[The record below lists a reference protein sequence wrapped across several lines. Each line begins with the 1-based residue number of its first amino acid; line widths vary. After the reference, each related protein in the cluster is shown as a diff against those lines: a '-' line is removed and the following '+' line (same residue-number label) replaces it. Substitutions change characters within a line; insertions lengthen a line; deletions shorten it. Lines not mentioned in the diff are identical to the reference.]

1 MSIKPIDITSKNFDS
16 KLRGYDKNQVD
27 DFLDQIALDFER
39 AIQDNRELEKRIK
52 HVEEKLNYFNELKDS
67 LNQSIIVAQDTAEK
81 LKENATRESD
91 LTLQSAQAQSEDI
104 LARANRISEETIDEA
119 TTKAND
125 ILQEASNR
133 AKQLA
138 VETDDLKKKTR
149 VFHRNLTMMLESQL
163 ELVKSDEWDDLLK
176 PFGAYVDNTQTA
188 FKEVLESVQS
198 SEEGGYLAADDHEE
212 TLAVEE
218 AAPELEQTITK
229 TSVVFPDD
237 E

>member
-218 AAPELEQTITK
+218 ATPELEQTITK